1 VFGGSGLVKEGRG
14 LLVERMFRAVTGS
27 AVPGGAESILLDL
40 AAREAIKSAAK
51 L

>member
-14 LLVERMFRAVTGS
+14 LLVERLFRNITFFS
-27 AVPGGAESILLDL
+27 IPGGAETTLLDG
-40 AAREAIKSAAK
+40 AAREVIKSAAK